1 MDFVKRPL
9 QNARMEKQKRQY
21 SGQSFADRQTDRR
34 ERLVKAALEVAGR
47 FGLEGTSVAA
57 ICAEAG
63 LTARYFYESFPNRDA
78 IFVDAYRLAQNEL
91 LSYVDDAKDR
101 GDPVR
106 SALTGFFTALYEHPG
121 LARVFL
127 VDLDD
132 HGHEMKA
139 ASQEGTKKLTK
150 AFALKAKHPLLIAG
164 IIGAVVDVAK
174 RWIESEFAEP
184 LQTVV
189 DIALPFTQISGRY
202 ERAPHI
208 GK

>member
-1 MDFVKRPL
+1 MDFVKVPL
-9 QNARMEKQKRQY
+9 QNAAMEKQKRRY

-34 ERLVKAALEVAGR
+34 ARLVRAALEVAGR

-78 IFVDAYRLAQNEL
+78 IFVDAYRMAQEEL
-91 LSYVDDAKDR
+91 LSHVDAAKDR
-101 GDPVR
+101 ADPVR
-106 SALTGFFTALYEHPG
+106 SALTGFYTALYEHPG

-127 VDLDD
+127 VDLND
-132 HGHEMKA
+132 HGNAMHA
-139 ASQEGTKKLTK
+139 VSQEGAKNLTK

-184 LQTVV
+184 VETVV
-189 DIALPFTQISGRY
+189 EIALPFTRVG
-202 ERAPHI
+202 
-208 GK
+208 G

>member
-1 MDFVKRPL
+1 
-9 QNARMEKQKRQY
+9 MEKQKRRY
-21 SGQSFADRQTDRR
+21 SGQSFADRQSDRR
-34 ERLVKAALEVAGR
+34 QRLVRAALEVAGR

-78 IFVDAYRLAQNEL
+78 IFVEAYRLAQEEL
-91 LSYVDDAKDR
+91 LSSIDDAKDR

-106 SALTGFFTALYEHPG
+106 GALTGFYTALYTHPG

-127 VDLDD
+127 VDLND
-132 HGHEMKA
+132 HGNAMKA
-139 ASQEGTKKLTK
+139 VSEEGVKKLTK
-150 AFALKAKHPLLIAG
+150 AFALKTRHPLLIAG

-184 LQTVV
+184 VENVV
-189 DIALPFTQISGRY
+189 EIALPFTQVG
-202 ERAPHI
+202 A
-208 GK
+208 

>member
-1 MDFVKRPL
+1 
-9 QNARMEKQKRQY
+9 MEKQKRRY
-21 SGQSFADRQTDRR
+21 SGQSFADRQSDRR
-34 ERLVKAALEVAGR
+34 ARLVRATLDVAGR

-78 IFVDAYRLAQNEL
+78 IFVEAYRLAQEEL
-91 LSYVDDAKDR
+91 LSSIDDAKDR
-101 GDPVR
+101 RDPVR
-106 SALTGFFTALYEHPG
+106 GALTGFYTALYTHPG

-132 HGHEMKA
+132 HGNDMKTV
-139 ASQEGTKKLTK
+139 SDEGVKKLTK
-150 AFALKAKHPLLIAG
+150 AFALKGRHPLLIAG

-184 LQTVV
+184 VEKVV
-189 DIALPFTQISGRY
+189 EIALPFTRVG
-202 ERAPHI
+202 A
-208 GK
+208 